1 MKQLS
6 IYRYE
11 YNYAGIRGIGIT
23 ADGELVLTQQKEP
36 IPEFDSRTRIIRN
49 EEVPDAFSAPIK
61 LFLDPSTKCPLKC
74 PFCLSD
80 SGIIN
85 TKGIDGQEI
94 ERLSNQIIDFGI
106 LKVKIGGGEPF
117 VYPYFYDLIKKFN
130 SSGRSVSTST
140 SGITLPNITQENLN
154 ILRENRVKV
163 SISLDGGE
171 QYHDKTRCF
180 PGLFKIATS
189 SVKKLRENGIRTEL
203 RSTIINTEESYNQ
216 IFELDKISRDLGV
229 PIRIRSVK
237 PKGRAEISNL
247 STLFPDEKYWFF
259 YDSVRKLRND
269 NPLINLEEVFCYDSS
284 AHYSVFGQKLDCAAG
299 TRSAYINWNG
309 HFSPCGFI
317 DSYFPSE
324 TLKGT
329 DIKILWKNGCNFQKI
344 RGYFKS
350 ENQHSECSHCAH
362 VNACQGGCPSVRLA
376 TKTAID
382 PRCPIQRKTYSKERS

>member
-1 MKQLS
+1 MKQLA

-23 ADGELVLTQQKEP
+23 TDGELVLTKQNET
-36 IPEFDSRTRIIRN
+36 IPQLDSRTRIIRN
-49 EEVPDAFSAPIK
+49 EEVLDAFSAPIK
-61 LFLDPSTKCPLKC
+61 IFLDPSTKCPLKC

-80 SGIIN
+80 SGSAN
-85 TKGIDGQEI
+85 TKGIDEAEI
-94 ERLSNQIIDFGI
+94 ERLSNQIIDFGV

-130 SSGRSVSTST
+130 NSGISVSTST
-140 SGITLPNITQENLN
+140 SGITFPTITQEKLN

-180 PGLFKIATS
+180 PGLFKIAIS
-189 SVKKLRENGIRTEL
+189 SVKTLKENGIKTEL
-203 RSTIINTEESYNQ
+203 RSTIINTKESYDQ
-216 IFELDKISRDLGV
+216 IFELDKISKKLEV

-237 PKGRAEISNL
+237 PKGRAAVSNL

-259 YDSVRKLRND
+259 YDAVRKLRND
-269 NPLINLEEVFCYDSS
+269 NPFINLEEVFCYDSS

-299 TRSAYINWNG
+299 TRSAYIDWNC
-309 HFSPCGFI
+309 HFSPCGLI

-329 DIKILWKNGCNFQKI
+329 DIKMLWKNGYNFKKI
-344 RGYFKS
+344 REYFKT
-350 ENQHSECSHCAH
+350 ENKNSKCSHCAY

-376 TKTAID
+376 TKTPID
-382 PRCPIQRKTYSKERS
+382 PRCPLQKKTYLNEGS